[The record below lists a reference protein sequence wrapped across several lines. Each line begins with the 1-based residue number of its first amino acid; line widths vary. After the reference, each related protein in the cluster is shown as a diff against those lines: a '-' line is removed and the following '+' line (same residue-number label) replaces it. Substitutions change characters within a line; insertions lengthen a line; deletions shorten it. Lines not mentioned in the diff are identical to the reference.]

1 MLSHLVCLGGQLG
14 DEDRDFAAKSEEK
27 SEAGSD
33 GSNSAM
39 ALSGAG
45 KFLINKTNLN
55 VMFYEFKY
63 SYQGRKTVFNIYI
76 S

>member
-1 MLSHLVCLGGQLG
+1 MLSRLVCLGGQLG
-14 DEDRDFAAKSEEK
+14 DKDRDFAAKSEEK

-33 GSNSAM
+33 GLNSPM
-39 ALSGAG
+39 ACSGAG

-63 SYQGRKTVFNIYI
+63 SYQGGKTIFNIYI